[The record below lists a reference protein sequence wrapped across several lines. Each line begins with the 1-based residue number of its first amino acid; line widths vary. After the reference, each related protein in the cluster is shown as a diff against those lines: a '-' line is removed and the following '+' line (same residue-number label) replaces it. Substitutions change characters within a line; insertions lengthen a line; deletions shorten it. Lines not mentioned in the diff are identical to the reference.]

1 MDEKL
6 LDKIKEIARHYG
18 WEEQHMIAIEEM
30 SELTKAICK
39 NQRKFMYVNAIP
51 IKGSKERTAIVEEL
65 ADVIIMAIQ
74 LTYLLEGEFD
84 VKEVMEHKV
93 ERQLRRIGKVSK
105 DIEEMEMV
113 LC

>member
-18 WEEQHMIAIEEM
+18 WGEQHMIAIEEM

-39 NQRKFMYVNAIP
+39 NQRKFMYVNAVP

-65 ADVIIMAIQ
+65 ADVINMSIQ
-74 LTYLLEGEFD
+74 LVCLLSAKEEIENMVRHKVDRQIGRINKECQLLE
-84 VKEVMEHKV
+84 
-93 ERQLRRIGKVSK
+93 S
-105 DIEEMEMV
+105 
-113 LC
+113 